1 MQLEPGLRPEELLNS
16 VDDRTAGRLLL
27 PGAYRLM
34 HTLQPRR
41 LEGPDRLRTL
51 ASLFSVESAIDD
63 PTRRGEVL
71 GLLSAPKKT
80 ELADRLGCATDDLGE
95 PLSAAQRRTILGFFG
110 VATTS
115 ETAVAATNPPEVV
128 QGRRSLFP
136 HQKRVASQAE
146 HVLHEES
153 GRVMLHLPT
162 GVGKTRTA
170 MSIVATH
177 LRNRSQGLV
186 VWLAAGRELLEQAAE
201 EFQEAWTAVGDRPT
215 SCLRFWAGHSPDI
228 DGVTDGI
235 VIAGLAK
242 LHLYG
247 RERERIWSLGDRTSL
262 VVFDEA
268 HQAVATTYI
277 DLVETLVTRKPGTGL
292 LGLSATPGRTWADI
306 DADLVVAELF
316 DRNKVTLDFGGE
328 NPIER
333 LTADGYLARVR
344 FDLLNVEP
352 GLALAADDLRIL
364 QATLDISDEVSESLG
379 DDEQR
384 NLRIIQR
391 LLAMIEKHD
400 RILVFAASVRNA
412 RLLASVLRALGIDA
426 DAITGT
432 TDAGQRARAISRFKR
447 VGGKRILVNYG
458 VLTTGFDAPSASAA
472 LIARPTKS
480 LVLYSQM
487 VGRVIRGPKAGGT
500 ETCEVV
506 TVVDTTLP
514 GFGDVAQA
522 FLNWEDIWTA

>member
-1 MQLEPGLRPEELLNS
+1 MAS
-16 VDDRTAGRLLL
+16 RLLL

-34 HTLQPRR
+34 STLQPDR
-41 LEGPDRLRTL
+41 LGGPDRPRTL
-51 ASLFSVESAIDD
+51 ARLFSAETAIDD
-63 PTRRGEVL
+63 PIRRSDFL
-71 GLLSAPKKT
+71 GLLPAPKKA
-80 ELADRLGCATDDLGE
+80 ELAERLGCAIDELSD
-95 PLSAAQRRTILGFFG
+95 PLNAAQRRAILGFFG
-110 VATTS
+110 VATTP
-115 ETAVAATNPPEVV
+115 ETAVVDASPPEFVEA
-128 QGRRSLFP
+128 RRSLFP
-136 HQKRVASQAE
+136 HQKRAASQVE
-146 HVLHEES
+146 HFLYRQS

-177 LRNRSQGLV
+177 LRQRPQGLV

-201 EFQEAWTAVGDRPT
+201 EFQETWLAAGDRPVP
-215 SCLRFWAGHSPDI
+215 CLRFWADHSPNI

-247 RERERIWSLGDRTSL
+247 RERERVWNLGDRTSL

-292 LGLSATPGRTWADI
+292 LGLSATPGRTWSDI
-306 DADLVVAELF
+306 DADLVVAEMF
-316 DRNKVTLDFGGE
+316 DRNKVTLDFDGE

-333 LTADGYLARVR
+333 LTADGYLARVS

-352 GLALAADDLRIL
+352 GLALTPEDLRIL
-364 QATLDISDEVSESLG
+364 QATLDISYEVSESLG
-379 DDEQR
+379 ADERR

-391 LLAMIEKHD
+391 LLEMIEQHD
-400 RILVFAASVRNA
+400 RVLVFAASVHNA
-412 RLLASVLRALGIDA
+412 LLLASILRALGIDA
-426 DAITGT
+426 EAITGT
-432 TDAGQRARAISRFKR
+432 TDAGQRARVISKFKR
-447 VGGKRILVNYG
+447 VGGKRILVNFG

-487 VGRVIRGPKAGGT
+487 VGRVIRGPEAGGT

-522 FLNWEDIWTA
+522 FMNWEDIWTM

>member
-1 MQLEPGLRPEELLNS
+1 MQLEPGLRLEELLSS
-16 VDDRTAGRLLL
+16 VDDRMASRLLL

-34 HTLQPRR
+34 STLQPDR
-41 LEGPDRLRTL
+41 LEGPDRPRTL
-51 ASLFSVESAIDD
+51 ARLFSAEAAIDE
-63 PTRRGEVL
+63 PVRRSEVL
-71 GLLSAPKKT
+71 GLLAEPKKV
-80 ELADRLGCATDDLGE
+80 ELAERLGCAIDELRD
-95 PLSAAQRRTILGFFG
+95 PLSAAQRRAILGFLG
-110 VATTS
+110 AATTP
-115 ETAVAATNPPEVV
+115 ETAVVGASPPELVET
-128 QGRRSLFP
+128 RRSLFP
-136 HQKRVASQAE
+136 HQKRVASQVE
-146 HVLHEES
+146 HFLYRES

-177 LRNRSQGLV
+177 LRQRPQGLV

-201 EFQEAWTAVGDRPT
+201 EFQETWMAVGDRPAP
-215 SCLRFWAGHSPDI
+215 CLRFWSDHSPDI
-228 DGVTDGI
+228 DGITDGI

-247 RERERIWSLGDRTSL
+247 REREKIWNLGDRTSL

-277 DLVETLVTRKPGTGL
+277 DLVQTLVTRNPRTGL

-306 DADLVVAELF
+306 DADLGVAELF
-316 DRNKVTLDFGGE
+316 KRNKVTLELGGDS
-328 NPIER
+328 PIEK
-333 LTADGYLARVR
+333 LTADGYLARVS

-352 GLALAADDLRIL
+352 GLALAAEDLRVL
-364 QATLDISDEVSESLG
+364 QTTLDISDEVSESLG

-391 LLAMIEKHD
+391 LLEMIEKHD
-400 RILVFAASVRNA
+400 RVLVFAASVRNA
-412 RLLASVLRALGIDA
+412 RLLASVLCALGFDA

-432 TDAGQRARAISRFKR
+432 TDAGQRARAISKFKR
-447 VGGKRILVNYG
+447 AGGKRILVNYG

-487 VGRVIRGPKAGGT
+487 VGRVIRGPMAGGT

-522 FLNWEDIWTA
+522 FLNWEDIWTV